1 MLIQGSSVECLFP
14 GYSFPLNINTSRCR
28 VHVPNNLTCLSQLLL
43 PSLNNNNTHGPCFA
57 PRLCWAHVVCLATRR
72 LLSSPSRREGSSLV
86 PSHLLFLSSPSPI
99 LSSNP
104 VSPFLFSSATPV
116 KIRVPEGSVSSVS
129 EQVSL
134 LPLLPSSGTSL
145 SLLFPS
151 LVLLSPL
158 FPQESLGYRSLLSF
172 LRRPCFPFDYP
183 EPGTSSSRHTRPSSP
198 PRLTSGRASCSVF
211 LLF

>member
-1 MLIQGSSVECLFP
+1 MLCPSFVLGPRCLP
-14 GYSFPLNINTSRCR
+14 GHPATS
-28 VHVPNNLTCLSQLLL
+28 LIAEQ
-43 PSLNNNNTHGPCFA
+43 
-57 PRLCWAHVVCLATRR
+57 
-72 LLSSPSRREGSSLV
+72 EGGLISCALSSLV
-86 PSHLLFLSSPSPI
+86 PLIAIPHPLIQSRLSIPLFFRDACENQGSGGFREFCERTGFSPPSS
-99 LSSNP
+99 
-104 VSPFLFSSATPV
+104 
-116 KIRVPEGSVSSVS
+116 
-129 EQVSL
+129 
-134 LPLLPSSGTSL
+134 PLLPSSGTSL